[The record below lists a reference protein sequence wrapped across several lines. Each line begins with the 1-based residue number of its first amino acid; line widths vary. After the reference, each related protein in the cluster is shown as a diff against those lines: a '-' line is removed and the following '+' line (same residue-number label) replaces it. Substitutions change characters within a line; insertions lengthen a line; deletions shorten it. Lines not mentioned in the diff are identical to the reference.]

1 MVAIKLLSVGDIVKV
16 VDRKT
21 DKVAFGQVSFVTN
34 DGVCVRIGFDENCI
48 IPVCGDRYYIECLLE
63 KV

>member
-21 DKVAFGQVSFVTN
+21 NKVAFGQVSFTTR
-34 DGVCVRIGFDENCI
+34 DGVNVRIGFDDNCI
-48 IPVCGDRYYIECLLE
+48 IPVGGDRYYIDCLL
-63 KV
+63 